1 MKNKDLPEVTQYRQF
16 TAPAELN
23 KAINELKGIV
33 AGINCDNKINEDEIH
48 ELSHWCLCHAN
59 LQNKHPFNE
68 LIPMIEEA
76 YSDGILEASEAADIL
91 WLCNNFSSDSS
102 FYDSVTSNIQ
112 FLTGLI
118 HGIMADGIINDD
130 EIYQLK
136 NWIKHH
142 DFLAG
147 TYPFDE
153 IDSLLIS
160 ILDDGI
166 ITDDERNVLT
176 AFLSNFIDVKESYNL
191 SSYDLDE
198 LKNKY
203 SVDGICAICQEIDFD
218 GTTFCFTGQSK
229 RAKRKEIAEIIESLG
244 GKFNNNV
251 TKKTR
256 YLIVG
261 NDGNPCWA
269 FSCYGRKIE
278 EAVNRRKNGQP
289 LTIVNGIDFWDII
302 DDLV

>member
-1 MKNKDLPEVTQYRQF
+1 MTYRLKYFHPLCTQMN
-16 TAPAELN
+16 LN
-23 KAINELKGIV
+23 HQWLK
-33 AGINCDNKINEDEIH
+33 
-48 ELSHWCLCHAN
+48 S
-59 LQNKHPFNE
+59 
-68 LIPMIEEA
+68 
-76 YSDGILEASEAADIL
+76 
-91 WLCNNFSSDSS
+91 
-102 FYDSVTSNIQ
+102 
-112 FLTGLI
+112 
-118 HGIMADGIINDD
+118 
-130 EIYQLK
+130 
-136 NWIKHH
+136 
-142 DFLAG
+142 
-147 TYPFDE
+147 
-153 IDSLLIS
+153 
-160 ILDDGI
+160 
-166 ITDDERNVLT
+166 
-176 AFLSNFIDVKESYNL
+176 NL

-278 EAVNRRKNGQP
+278 EAVNRRKNGQT
-289 LTIVNGIDFWDII
+289 LTIVNEIDFWDII